1 MKLHHNYSLKA
12 FNTFG
17 LEEKAEYFVSVKNT
31 EELIKALSLPQFDQ
45 PFILGGGSNLLL
57 TQSIKGLCIHVDL
70 KGIEIIEEKE
80 DHVIVQAM
88 AGENWH
94 DFVSWTIEQGYG
106 GLENLS
112 LIPGNVGTSPIQNIG
127 AYGVEI
133 KDVFAGCTGID
144 RTNFSTKEFTLSEAN
159 FGYRTSY
166 FKTKGKGKYV
176 LTAVRFRLTKNK
188 HVLNIAY
195 GAIQEA
201 LGEALPNPKNIA
213 QAVIG
218 IRQSKL
224 PNPAELGNS
233 GSFFKNPVI
242 STAHFLKIQEAYP
255 SIPAYPQENDLV
267 KVPAGWLIDTLGFK
281 GTKRGDAGVHKKQAL
296 VLINYGNATGKD
308 ILALAQEIQTAVKD
322 HFDISLEAEVN
333 IL

>member
-31 EELIKALSLPQFDQ
+31 EELINALQLPEFKE

-57 TQSIKGLCIHVDL
+57 TQAVKGLCIHIDL
-70 KGIEIIEEKE
+70 KGIDIIEENE

-94 DFVSWTIEQGYG
+94 DFVSWTLEQGYG

-133 KDVFAGCTGID
+133 KDVFAGCTGVD
-144 RTNFSTKEFTLSEAN
+144 RTNFSTKEFTLSEAS

-166 FKTKGKGKYV
+166 FKTEGKGKYV

-218 IRQSKL
+218 IRQDKL

-242 STAHFLKIQEAYP
+242 STAHFLKIQERYP

-296 VLINYGNATGKD
+296 VLVNYGKATGKE